1 LNQKKLHKLV
11 EGIASRSFPTEE
23 KLLIHVLGQI
33 IENEDIRVTGGRIWK
48 LNPQKG
54 TYKILYQQGN
64 SKKYKNDFE
73 LNVWDYPLFDLITK
87 ERTILGDETNEELLK
102 MGIFRFSASG
112 VGSKIK
118 LKDHNFYEYLIALN
132 SDLIGEELR
141 INLNI
146 IATALTSQIK
156 QRRYSKSASSL
167 KADID
172 KARQLQQSI
181 LPEHEHRYGD
191 YEIYGV
197 TNPAEIVSGDF
208 FDYIEAGEEGER
220 LGIVIGDAASK
231 GVGAAAEAMYVSG
244 ALRMATSFEIKIVA
258 LMRRMNQLVNK
269 IFEDDKF
276 SSLFYGELSNHK
288 SGMFLY
294 ANAGHNPPLIYK
306 AETCEV
312 EVLATTGPLLG
323 PAPNAS
329 YYIESINFSK
339 GDVLLLFS
347 DGITETAD
355 TEFEPYGDE
364 RLIQDLIN
372 LNHLS
377 SKKIVLSILESVIT
391 FSKNGLYEDDKTLVA
406 VKKID

>member
-1 LNQKKLHKLV
+1 MDQKKLHKLV
-11 EGIASRSFPTEE
+11 EGIASRKFPSEE

-33 IENEDIRVTGGRIWK
+33 IENEDISVTGGRIWK
-48 LNPQKG
+48 LDPQDG
-54 TYKILYQQGN
+54 TYKIIYQQGS
-64 SKKYKNDFE
+64 SKKLSRGFK
-73 LNVWDYPLFDLITK
+73 LKISDYPLFDIIAK
-87 ERTILGDETNEELLK
+87 ERTILGDETNEELRN
-102 MGIFRFSASG
+102 MGIFRYSASG

-118 LKDHNFYEYLIALN
+118 LNDLNYYEFLIALN
-132 SDLIGEELR
+132 SDVIGEELR

-172 KARQLQQSI
+172 RARQIQKSI

-191 YEIYGV
+191 YEIYGI

-220 LGIVIGDAASK
+220 LGIAIGDAASK

-244 ALRMATSFEIKIVA
+244 ALRMATGFEIKIVA

-276 SSLFYGELSNHK
+276 SSLFYGELSKQK

-294 ANAGHNPPLIYK
+294 ANAGHNPPLFYK
-306 AETCEV
+306 ADTGNV
-312 EVLATTGPLLG
+312 EILEITGPLLG
-323 PAPNAS
+323 PAPNAN
-329 YYIESINFSK
+329 YYIGSISFSE
-339 GDVLLLFS
+339 GDVLLLYS
-347 DGITETAD
+347 DGIIETAD
-355 TEFEPYGDE
+355 TKFEQYGEE
-364 RLIQDLIN
+364 RLVKDLKQFSN
-372 LNHLS
+372 QS
-377 SKKIVLSILESVIT
+377 SKQLVLSILENVLK
-391 FSKNGLYEDDKTLVA
+391 FSQNGLYEDDKTLVA
-406 VKKID
+406 IKRIN

>member
-1 LNQKKLHKLV
+1 MDQKELHKLV
-11 EGIASRSFPTEE
+11 EGIASRRFPSEE
-23 KLLIHVLGQI
+23 ELLIHVLGQI
-33 IENEDIRVTGGRIWK
+33 IENEDISVTGGRIWK
-48 LNPQKG
+48 LDPQAE
-54 TYKILYQQGN
+54 TYKILYQHGN
-64 SKKYKNDFE
+64 SHKLANDFQLKVSE
-73 LNVWDYPLFDLITK
+73 YPLFDLIAK
-87 ERTILGDETNEELLK
+87 ERTILGNETNEELLN
-102 MGIFRFSASG
+102 MGIFKYSASG

-118 LKDHNFYEYLIALN
+118 MNDHSYYEYLIALN
-132 SDLIGEELR
+132 SDLIGEKLKD
-141 INLNI
+141 NLNI

-172 KARQLQQSI
+172 RARQLQKSI
-181 LPEHEHRYGD
+181 LPEHEHRFGD
-191 YEIYGV
+191 YEIYGI
-197 TNPAEIVSGDF
+197 TSPAEIVSGDF
-208 FDYIEAGEEGER
+208 FDYTEAGDENDR

-231 GVGAAAEAMYVSG
+231 GVGAAAEAMYISG
-244 ALRMATSFEIKIVA
+244 ALRMATGFDIKIVA

-276 SSLFYGELSNHK
+276 SSLFYGELSKYK

-294 ANAGHNPPLIYK
+294 ANAGHNPPLFYK
-306 AETCEV
+306 AETGDV
-312 EVLATTGPLLG
+312 ELLATTGPLLG
-323 PAPNAS
+323 PAPNAN

-355 TEFEPYGDE
+355 TKFEHYGDE
-364 RLIQDLIN
+364 RLVNELKK

-377 SKKIVLSILESVIT
+377 SKKIVLSIIDDVIS

-406 VKKID
+406 VKKIN